1 MSITVAQRLAALPD
15 VAVASTKAYFA
26 LHTGRDGETGDMSA
40 NRMFEENCK
49 HPVAKATLTKFGV
62 RS

>member
-1 MSITVAQRLAALPD
+1 LAALPD

-26 LHTGRDGETGDMSA
+26 LHVGRDGEVGDLNA

-49 HPVAKATLTKFGV
+49 YPVAKATLMKFGV
-62 RS
+62 RL